1 MIGRSEHVGYK
12 DILSGIPILESRPIE
27 GFTKYPDFRG
37 TIISPDLE
45 EQLFLL
51 RSPSEEATN
60 RRGIR
65 VLADTS
71 RIVDGERQ
79 LIGHLANYDKVLPDS
94 AQIFELPV
102 TRAWGN
108 NLELV
113 SHLARQH
120 RLIQIRGGKHVGQSI
135 VPLGLLDNSSAY
147 IDGDYDDRA
156 DQIDL
161 KLIQTALDHPE
172 IFLDAT
178 CRGFQLVLAHL
189 FGLLP
194 EEVPNHRSSPG
205 KPATI
210 HRITN
215 VVKKLYGPHAPV
227 ALRTLHQFDVNSYH
241 MQGFRLEMI
250 EPHLDILKENGFYV
264 THVSQEDEVVEMLLR
279 LNKRGEVN
287 GFLKQFHPEKMAGN
301 PVGDTILRYNQTVIR
316 RVLR

>member
-1 MIGRSEHVGYK
+1 MIRRSEHAGYK
-12 DILSGIPILESRPIE
+12 DILPGIPVLESRPIP
-27 GFTKYPDFRG
+27 GFTKYAEFRG
-37 TIISPDLE
+37 IEMNDVLE
-45 EQLFLL
+45 RSRFLL
-51 RSPSEEATN
+51 RPTENLMNN
-60 RRGIR
+60 RSGIR

-71 RIVDGERQ
+71 RITDGKRQ
-79 LIGHLANYDKVLPDS
+79 LIGHLANYDEVLPES

-120 RLIQIRGGKHVGQSI
+120 RVIQIRGGKHVGQSI

-189 FGLLP
+189 LGLLP
-194 EEVPNHRSSPG
+194 EEVPNHRSAPG
-205 KPATI
+205 EPVTF
-210 HRITN
+210 HRVTN
-215 VVKKLYGPHAPV
+215 VVSKLYGQNAPV
-227 ALRTLHQFDVNSYH
+227 ALSKLYHFDVNSYH

-250 EPHLDILKENGFYV
+250 EPHLDVLKENGFYV
-264 THVSQEDEVVEMLLR
+264 THVSQEDEAVEMLFR
-279 LNKRGEVN
+279 LNKRGEVS
-287 GFLKQFHPEKMAGN
+287 GLLKQFHPEKMKGN
-301 PVGDTILRYNQTVIR
+301 PVGDLFIAWQKEAIR
-316 RVLR
+316 RAVL

>member
-1 MIGRSEHVGYK
+1 
-12 DILSGIPILESRPIE
+12 
-27 GFTKYPDFRG
+27 
-37 TIISPDLE
+37 LE

-51 RSPSEEATN
+51 RPPSEEATN

-71 RIVDGERQ
+71 RIIDGERQ
-79 LIGHLANYDKVLPDS
+79 LIGHLANYDEVLPDG

-120 RLIQIRGGKHVGQSI
+120 RVIQIRGGKHVGQSI
-135 VPLGLLDNSSAY
+135 APLGLLDNSSAH

-189 FGLLP
+189 LGLLP
-194 EEVPNHRSSPG
+194 EEVPNHRSAPG
-205 KPATI
+205 DPATI
-210 HRITN
+210 HQITN

-250 EPHLDILKENGFYV
+250 EPHLDVLKENGFYV
-264 THVSQEDEVVEMLLR
+264 THVSQEDEVVEMLFR
-279 LNKRGEVN
+279 LNKRGEVS
-287 GFLKQFHPEKMAGN
+287 GLLKQFHPEKMKGN
-301 PVGDTILRYNQTVIR
+301 PVGDLFIAWQKEAIR
-316 RVLR
+316 RAVL